1 MLLTC
6 HGRVTGQGQP
16 PIKLMS
22 VLIPVRYLLLIS
34 SVFSFLALLLE
45 REARIKSLYVE
56 RSACE
61 ICPSRASFSFLP
73 VFLNWIHVKEGVSA
87 HYGGMV
93 RKTVSIARCSPHL

>member
-22 VLIPVRYLLLIS
+22 VLIPVRHLLLIS

-45 REARIKSLYVE
+45 REARIKSHYCFMLDAVLVRYALPGPH
-56 RSACE
+56 S
-61 ICPSRASFSFLP
+61 PSSLFS
-73 VFLNWIHVKEGVSA
+73 
-87 HYGGMV
+87 
-93 RKTVSIARCSPHL
+93 